1 MKVRIT
7 FQSPLTTIG
16 EKGAGCVELLLGTIL
31 KGDKGDPGR
40 DGNDGAPG
48 QDDAPGQ
55 NGATGKSAY
64 EYAKE
69 QGFSGTEEQFS
80 QALAGVFLHENI
92 GETDEVTI

>member
-31 KGDKGDPGR
+31 KGDKGD
-40 DGNDGAPG
+40 A
-48 QDDAPGQ
+48 
-55 NGATGKSAY
+55 GKSAY

>member
-16 EKGAGCVELLLGTIL
+16 EKGTGCVELLLGTIL

-48 QDDAPGQ
+48 Q
-55 NGATGKSAY
+55 NGAPGKSAY

-69 QGFSGTEEQFS
+69 QGFSGTEEQFQ

>member
-48 QDDAPGQ
+48 QDGAP
-55 NGATGKSAY
+55 GKSAY

-69 QGFSGTEEQFS
+69 QGFSGTEEQYS

>member
-16 EKGAGCVELLLGTIL
+16 EKGTGCVELLLGTIL

-48 QDDAPGQ
+48 Q
-55 NGATGKSAY
+55 NGAPGKSAY

-69 QGFSGTEEQFS
+69 QGFSGTEE
-80 QALAGVFLHENI
+80 
-92 GETDEVTI
+92 

>member
-48 QDDAPGQ
+48 QDGAP
-55 NGATGKSAY
+55 GKSAY

-69 QGFSGTEEQFS
+69 KGFSGTEEQFS

>member
-48 QDDAPGQ
+48 QDGAP
-55 NGATGKSAY
+55 GKSAY

>member
-31 KGDKGDPGR
+31 KGDKGDSGR

-48 QDDAPGQ
+48 Q
-55 NGATGKSAY
+55 NGAPGKSAY

-69 QGFSGTEEQFS
+69 SGFSGTQEQFS

>member
-48 QDDAPGQ
+48 Q
-55 NGATGKSAY
+55 NGAPGKSAY

>member
-31 KGDKGDPGR
+31 KGDKGD
-40 DGNDGAPG
+40 A
-48 QDDAPGQ
+48 
-55 NGATGKSAY
+55 GKSAY

-69 QGFSGTEEQFS
+69 KGFSGTEEQFS

>member
-16 EKGAGCVELLLGTIL
+16 WKGAGCVELLLGTIL

-48 QDDAPGQ
+48 QDGAP
-55 NGATGKSAY
+55 GKSAY

>member
-40 DGNDGAPG
+40 DGNDGAPD
-48 QDDAPGQ
+48 QDGAP
-55 NGATGKSAY
+55 GKSAY

>member
-48 QDDAPGQ
+48 QDGVP
-55 NGATGKSAY
+55 GKSAY

>member
-16 EKGAGCVELLLGTIL
+16 EKGTGCVELLLGTIL

-48 QDDAPGQ
+48 Q
-55 NGATGKSAY
+55 NGAPGKSAY